1 MDFSTT
7 AAVGVDI
14 GTGSIRVYYNETLT
28 SLPITTENDKYIT
41 QSSFEIYSKLILLL
55 SSPPLDWNFGSISI
69 TATCSMVVLSK
80 IIINGETYLT
90 PFSLS
95 KSHPNSD
102 VLLWMDNSA
111 TLQCN
116 QLNGYLTVANKDIL
130 NLLGGKFVPELGL
143 PKLKM
148 INDNFVEENTRDGD
162 GNSDLVCFELYD
174 WISYL
179 LKVGGF
185 KNINAH
191 FNGDDYSDE
200 KLIIPYIPSRPFDS
214 GYAIDGSIKGWPYQF
229 LQEMGITVEVGRSE
243 SGIGNRLLPIGTPI
257 GKVDKS
263 DIIIGHGCID
273 CYSGF
278 MNMYRLLPSDKGS
291 TFSTVSMIAG
301 TSTCFIY
308 STETLME
315 DTNRNWAAAPSYIPT
330 VWGPVE
336 IGKSGLY
343 LYEFGQPATG
353 KLFEEFL
360 TIGFVQLEQETKNL
374 ELKHHKPIHELIK
387 GYFYYG
393 DVYGNRNPYSDP
405 KMSQMIIDNNNDIL
419 PNVIT
424 TNNQNGESANV
435 LPQVIKYILILEFLV
450 FQTKQ
455 LLEPLSDVSQIII
468 NGSQSKNTRFLKLLS
483 TVTGLPI
490 VIAKNAVARGAH
502 LMALIG
508 KLCSLGW
515 NYDDAFDQV
524 IQSNNDECVG
534 NNDIVDVREDYYQL
548 LMTKYEIF
556 KDMAS
561 AQQRYRKLMGDI

>member
-1 MDFSTT
+1 MDTSTIV
-7 AAVGVDI
+7 AIGVDI
-14 GTGSIRVYYNETLT
+14 GTGSVRVYHNETLT
-28 SLPITTENDKYIT
+28 SLPITTENDIYIT
-41 QSSFEIYSKLILLL
+41 QSSFEIYSKLIQLL
-55 SSPPLDWNFGSISI
+55 SRPQLDWNFDSICI

-80 IIINGETYLT
+80 ITIDEETYLT
-90 PFSLS
+90 PVSLN

-116 QLNGYLTVANKDIL
+116 QLNEYLKVAYQNIL
-130 NLLGGKFVPELGL
+130 NLVGGQFVPELGL

-148 INDNFVEENTRDGD
+148 INDNFAEGD
-162 GNSDLVCFELYD
+162 NNDNFSKSDLVCFELYD

-185 KNINAH
+185 QNINASTNG
-191 FNGDDYSDE
+191 NGDD
-200 KLIIPYIPSRPFDS
+200 KLIVPYIPSKPFDF
-214 GYAIDGSIKGWPYQF
+214 GDAIDGSIKGWPHQF
-229 LQEMGITVEVGRSE
+229 LQDLGITVEIGRSE
-243 SGIGNRLLPIGTPI
+243 SNIGNRLLPIGTPI
-257 GKVDKS
+257 GKVNDT

-278 MNMYRLLPSDKGS
+278 MNMYRLSPSEKSS
-291 TFSTVSMIAG
+291 TLSTMSMIAG

-308 STETLME
+308 STMTPTRTTDE
-315 DTNRNWAAAPSYIPT
+315 NSAPPDYIPT

-353 KLFEEFL
+353 KLFEDFL
-360 TIGFVQLEQETKNL
+360 TIGFDQLEQETQNL
-374 ELKHHKPIHELIK
+374 ELKHNKSIHELIK

-393 DVYGNRNPYSDP
+393 DVYGNRNPYGDP

-419 PNVIT
+419 PSVISP
-424 TNNQNGESANV
+424 NNQNKKSGNV
-435 LPQVIKYILILEFLV
+435 LSQVIKYILILEFLV

-455 LLEPLSDVSQIII
+455 LLEPLSNVSQIII

-490 VIAKNAVARGAH
+490 IIANHDVARGAQ

-508 KLCSLGW
+508 KLCSFGW
-515 NYDDAFDQV
+515 HYDDAFDQA
-524 IQSNNDECVG
+524 IQNNNNDYLG
-534 NNDIVDVREDYYQL
+534 NENSINIREDYYQL

-561 AQQRYRKLMGDI
+561 AQQRYRKLMGDV